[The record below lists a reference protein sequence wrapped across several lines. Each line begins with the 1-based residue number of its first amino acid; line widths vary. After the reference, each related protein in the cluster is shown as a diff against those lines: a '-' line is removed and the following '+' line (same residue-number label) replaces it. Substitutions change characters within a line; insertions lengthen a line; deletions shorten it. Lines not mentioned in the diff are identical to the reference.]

1 MIQSLRNRFAH
12 INGWRGVFVNFIL
25 GSIAVLGHAPFY
37 AWPITI
43 VSFAF
48 FMIRLDGVQAREKS
62 VKAGFWCG
70 FGFGFGYFLFGFY
83 WIGSAFIARGAGYVA
98 IMPFAILLF
107 CAGLSLFWAIASAA
121 YVKLTYSGRKEILA
135 SGAMRAGIFS
145 SVIFIAE
152 FARGHVFGGFPWN
165 LPGYVFAA
173 GKPVSQIAS
182 YVGIYGVS
190 ALVLFLSAAVSILV
204 SERKFIPFYICATV
218 FLGVVWFGNTRLNSA
233 PIESTKYVEGVKLRI
248 VHANIAQK
256 DKFDPEKYVQTVER
270 YFDLTMSAGLEGIT
284 HVIWPEGA
292 VPGLMFE
299 DAGLMY
305 ALESRLRS
313 APRAI
318 GLEAPPVFIS
328 QTLRAERKLG
338 QRTVY
343 YNAAAAVSFPP
354 HEPYLVSAYYDKQKL
369 VPFGEHMP
377 GGALAEKMGLKALS
391 TALETISPGRSGI
404 MPRLPGLPPVSLQIC
419 YEIVF
424 PGFTPKLVGVGRE
437 KPEWILNLSN
447 DSWYGNSA
455 GPYQHIN
462 QARYRAIEQ
471 GLPVIR
477 STSGGISGVIDSYGR
492 QLFSRDLA
500 ENGVLDVKLP
510 KTLRGVAYNIGF
522 NLKIFLLILCV
533 LISCALGIRRA
544 RMLHFT

>member
-1 MIQSLRNRFAH
+1 MKKDLYH
-12 INGWRGVFVNFIL
+12 
-25 GSIAVLGHAPFY
+25 
-37 AWPITI
+37 
-43 VSFAF
+43 
-48 FMIRLDGVQAREKS
+48 
-62 VKAGFWCG
+62 
-70 FGFGFGYFLFGFY
+70 
-83 WIGSAFIARGAGYVA
+83 
-98 IMPFAILLF
+98 F
-107 CAGLSLFWAIASAA
+107 C
-121 YVKLTYSGRKEILA
+121 VC
-135 SGAMRAGIFS
+135 S
-145 SVIFIAE
+145 SV
-152 FARGHVFGGFPWN
+152 
-165 LPGYVFAA
+165 
-173 GKPVSQIAS
+173 
-182 YVGIYGVS
+182 
-190 ALVLFLSAAVSILV
+190 FLS
-204 SERKFIPFYICATV
+204 V
-218 FLGVVWFGNTRLNSA
+218 FLYGNTRLSSA
-233 PIESTKYVEGVKLRI
+233 PIENTEYVEGVKLRI

-256 DKFDPEKYVQTVER
+256 DKFDPKKYVQTVEH
-270 YFDLTMSAGLEGIT
+270 YFDLTMSAGLEDIT

-299 DAGLMY
+299 DEGLMY

-318 GLEAPPVFIS
+318 GLEAPLVFIS

-343 YNAAAAVSFPP
+343 YNAAAAVSFPSDA
-354 HEPYLVSAYYDKQKL
+354 PYVVSEYYDKQKL

-391 TALETISPGRSGI
+391 TALQTISPGRSGV
-404 MPRLPGLPPVSLQIC
+404 MPSLPGLPPVSLQIC

-424 PGFTPKLVGVGRE
+424 PGFTPTLVGAGRD

-477 STSGGISGVIDSYGR
+477 STSGGVSGVVDPYGR
-492 QLFSRDLA
+492 QLFSKDLA

-510 KTLRGVAYNIGF
+510 KSLRGVAYNIGF

-533 LISCALGIRRA
+533 LIPCVLGIRRA